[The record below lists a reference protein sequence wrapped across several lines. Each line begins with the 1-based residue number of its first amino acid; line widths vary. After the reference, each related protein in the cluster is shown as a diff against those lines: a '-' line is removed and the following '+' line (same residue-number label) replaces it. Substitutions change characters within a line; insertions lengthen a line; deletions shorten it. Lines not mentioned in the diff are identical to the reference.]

1 MSTLDFQQIL
11 ASPILAYEEGLEFF
25 AGKGMLNE
33 TLRKLIEDLEGHG
46 IEYAVIGAVAL
57 NQHGYQR
64 FTSDIDL
71 LMTKDGLDKFR
82 TQLLGFGYMPKFEGA
97 RKTFRSTAK
106 NIPIEIITAGE
117 YPGDGKPKPVQFPD
131 PQDAFIV
138 INGIKTITLEM
149 LITLKLASGMTN
161 AGRLKDLADVQELI
175 KIRSLDAGFAEKL
188 DPFVREK
195 FLDLYQGAMQS
206 NDTEE

>member
-1 MSTLDFQQIL
+1 
-11 ASPILAYEEGLEFF
+11 
-25 AGKGMLNE
+25 
-33 TLRKLIEDLEGHG
+33 
-46 IEYAVIGAVAL
+46 
-57 NQHGYQR
+57 
-64 FTSDIDL
+64 
-71 LMTKDGLDKFR
+71 
-82 TQLLGFGYMPKFEGA
+82 MPKFEGA